1 MAPTDTNI
9 TLVGN
14 TPQDI
19 LLGTSSSF
27 IVQNVSNYTVRFKVK
42 GSSVEH
48 GGVLSPNE
56 SFNFACDIT
65 VWANISLDTISSLVY
80 VIRD

>member
-1 MAPTDTNI
+1 M
-9 TLVGN
+9 
-14 TPQDI
+14 
-19 LLGTSSSF
+19 
-27 IVQNVSNYTVRFKVK
+27 RFKVK
-42 GSSVEH
+42 GSSVEN

-56 SFNFACDIT
+56 SFSFAHDIT

>member
-1 MAPTDTNI
+1 MAISDINI
-9 TLVGN
+9 ILVGN
-14 TPQDI
+14 KQQDI
-19 LLGTSSSF
+19 LLGASSSF
-27 IVQNVSNYTVRFKVK
+27 IVQNISNSTVRFKVK

-56 SFNFACDIT
+56 SFSFANDIT

>member
-1 MAPTDTNI
+1 MAITDTNI

-14 TPQDI
+14 VPQDI
-19 LLGTSSSF
+19 LLGGSSSF
-27 IVQNVSNYTVRFKVK
+27 IVQNISNCTVRFKVK
-42 GSSVEH
+42 GSSVKH

-65 VWANISLDTISSLVY
+65 VWAGISSDTASSLVY

>member
-1 MAPTDTNI
+1 MAIIDTNI
-9 TLVGN
+9 TLAGN
-14 TPQDI
+14 TSQDI

-48 GGVLSPNE
+48 GGVLSPND
-56 SFNFACDIT
+56 SFSFAHDIT

>member
-1 MAPTDTNI
+1 MAIVDTNI
-9 TLVGN
+9 TLAGN

-19 LLGTSSSF
+19 LLGTSSSL

-48 GGVLSPNE
+48 GGVLLLNE

-65 VWANISLDTISSLVY
+65 VWAGISSDTANSLIY
-80 VIRD
+80 IIRD

>member
-1 MAPTDTNI
+1 MAIIDTNI

-14 TPQDI
+14 TSQDI

-27 IVQNVSNYTVRFKVK
+27 IVQNVSNNTLRFKVK
-42 GSSVEH
+42 GSSVEY

-56 SFNFACDIT
+56 SFSFACDIT
-65 VWANISLDTISSLVY
+65 VWAGISSDTASSLVY

>member
-1 MAPTDTNI
+1 MAITDTNI
-9 TLVGN
+9 ILVGN
-14 TPQDI
+14 KPQDI
-19 LLGTSSSF
+19 LLGASSSF
-27 IVQNVSNYTVRFKVK
+27 IVQNISNSTVRFKVK
-42 GSSVEH
+42 GSSVAH

-56 SFNFACDIT
+56 NFSFAHDIT

>member
-1 MAPTDTNI
+1 MAITDTNI

-14 TPQDI
+14 TSQDI

-42 GSSVEH
+42 GSSVEY
-48 GGVLSPNE
+48 GCILSPRE
-56 SFNFACDIT
+56 SFSFACDIT
-65 VWANISLDTISSLVY
+65 VCAGISSNTLSSLVY

>member
-1 MAPTDTNI
+1 MAITDTNI
-9 TLVGN
+9 ILVGN
-14 TPQDI
+14 APQDI

-27 IVQNVSNYTVRFKVK
+27 IVQNISNCTVRFKVK

-56 SFNFACDIT
+56 SFSFACDIT
-65 VWANISLDTISSLVY
+65 VWTSMSSDTAKSLIY
-80 VIRD
+80 IIRD